1 MRKNTWWNRIFHKSE
16 IRDNFLCYQQYKK
29 QYKLGPEFFEALNK
43 ASDLPHLLAI
53 HKDAWGSGFQNKN
66 LGPDQFGM
74 FRTTDIL
81 TMNEHQVYLGGIYG
95 LDTAAIAYW
104 EMYRDEPFGSNGFG
118 ISEDANLYQIIVE
131 QYKRHLY
138 SNFKAIWDEA
148 ATNLTHYEVRGY

>member
-1 MRKNTWWNRIFHKSE
+1 MKKNNFWNRLFHKNE
-16 IRDNFLCYQQYKK
+16 IIVNQKQYELYKK
-29 QYKLGPEFFEALNK
+29 Q
-43 ASDLPHLLAI
+43 LAI
-53 HKDAWGSGFQNKN
+53 AQQFITAIKAQKDLTNLLNVHKDAYGSGFTLN
-66 LGPDQFGM
+66 LGPGTM
-74 FRTTDIL
+74 FRCKEIA
-81 TMNEHQVYLGGIYG
+81 TMTPHQVYLGGIYG
-95 LDTAAIAYW
+95 LNTAAIAYW